1 MYHYF
6 GSLDRWSISE
16 LILMILLSWQ
26 WLTNTLHCRM
36 KKIRT
41 WIPTRAWLKPCNVWP
56 TSIPNWLPDRNFDP
70 GCDRNVSKRAK
81 TFAISSSVETE
92 LATSPNSS
100 GSEFRTA
107 ETRSR
112 YESWRWPKVPG
123 NIGACL
129 TPGCATESF
138 SFLKIRQIRP
148 TSLSFK

>member
-6 GSLDRWSISE
+6 GFICIWRFRWM
-16 LILMILLSWQ
+16 LNFRMILMTLFVLLM
-26 WLTNTLHCRM
+26 NCRM

-100 GSEFRTA
+100 ASEFRTA

-112 YESWRWPKVPG
+112 SESWRWPKVPG
-123 NIGACL
+123 NIRACL